1 MMWMWKIALDIQ
13 LIPFAGRPSSMATP
27 VARWSA
33 ALAAGSVPT
42 SWGMDVVM
50 LNADV
55 RPKNPGFYFHGF
67 AVLIPNVTFTVS
79 SC

>member
-1 MMWMWKIALDIQ
+1 
-13 LIPFAGRPSSMATP
+13 MATP

-55 RPKNPGFYFHGF
+55 RPKNPGFD
-67 AVLIPNVTFTVS
+67 FTAS
-79 SC
+79 PC